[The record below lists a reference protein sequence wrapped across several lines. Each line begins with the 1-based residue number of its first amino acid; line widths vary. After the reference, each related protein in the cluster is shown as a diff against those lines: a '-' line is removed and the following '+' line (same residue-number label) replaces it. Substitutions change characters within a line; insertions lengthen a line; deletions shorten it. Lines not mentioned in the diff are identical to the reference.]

1 MTEPRVRDEAD
12 KIFLITYK
20 KEGLKRAIQKTLSW
34 KKKVKYYLPTVLAN
48 KINGYKG
55 CGKMKNK
62 QIVYGTVINYATV
75 FVQMI
80 STVVVTPY
88 LIKMFGDND
97 YGIYKIIVS
106 LAAYLIILNFGVG
119 NTLIR
124 FCQN

>member
-1 MTEPRVRDEAD
+1 M
-12 KIFLITYK
+12 
-20 KEGLKRAIQKTLSW
+20 AI
-34 KKKVKYYLPTVLAN
+34 KVVE
-48 KINGYKG
+48 
-55 CGKMKNK
+55 KMKNK

-88 LIKMFGDND
+88 LIKIFGDND

-124 FCQN
+124 FLSELRAKGEDKGDAAKALVSFSTALNFVCLLYTSPSPRDTR

>member
-1 MTEPRVRDEAD
+1 M
-12 KIFLITYK
+12 
-20 KEGLKRAIQKTLSW
+20 AI
-34 KKKVKYYLPTVLAN
+34 KVV
-48 KINGYKG
+48 
-55 CGKMKNK
+55 GKMKNK

-88 LIKMFGDND
+88 LIKIFGDND

-124 FCQN
+124 FLSELRARGEDKGDAAKALVFNSIEFCGGIICCFSWMSDIPFYP

>member
-1 MTEPRVRDEAD
+1 MEA
-12 KIFLITYK
+12 
-20 KEGLKRAIQKTLSW
+20 
-34 KKKVKYYLPTVLAN
+34 KVKYYLPTVLAN

-88 LIKMFGDND
+88 LIKIFGDND